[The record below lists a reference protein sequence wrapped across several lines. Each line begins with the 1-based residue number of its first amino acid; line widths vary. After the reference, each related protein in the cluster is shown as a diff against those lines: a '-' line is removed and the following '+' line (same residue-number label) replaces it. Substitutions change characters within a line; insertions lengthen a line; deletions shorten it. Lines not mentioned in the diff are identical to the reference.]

1 MTFVSDAKLMCKQN
15 CPPSLRGAVRPCGG
29 GCMSDV
35 GGLWLG
41 VGSGGGGEYGGD
53 GDEYDDG
60 GRGWVVCQG
69 ICGGAML
76 EVTTPIIC
84 LGLEAII

>member
-1 MTFVSDAKLMCKQN
+1 MGGMSDICIRCKINVHAKLSTQFKRSSSPMWWRLYVRRWG
-15 CPPSLRGAVRPCGG
+15 SLV
-29 GCMSDV
+29 
-35 GGLWLG
+35 
-41 VGSGGGGEYGGD
+41 GGGGEYGGD
-53 GDEYDDG
+53 DDEYDDG
-60 GRGWVVCQG
+60 GRGWVICQG

>member
-1 MTFVSDAKLMCKQN
+1 MTFVSDAKLMCVQD

-29 GCMSDV
+29 GCMS
-35 GGLWLG
+35 G
-41 VGSGGGGEYGGD
+41 VGGGGGGG

-84 LGLEAII
+84 LGLEAIM

>member
-1 MTFVSDAKLMCKQN
+1 MVEVVCQT
-15 CPPSLRGAVRPCGG
+15 
-29 GCMSDV
+29 
-35 GGLWLG
+35 LG
-41 VGSGGGGEYGGD
+41 VFGWRWGGDGGNEYGDGGGGGGD
-53 GDEYDDG
+53 GGGGGGGGDEYDDG

>member
-1 MTFVSDAKLMCKQN
+1 M
-15 CPPSLRGAVRPCGG
+15 
-29 GCMSDV
+29 
-35 GGLWLG
+35 
-41 VGSGGGGEYGGD
+41 GGGGGDGGGGGGGG

-84 LGLEAII
+84 LGLEAIM

>member
-1 MTFVSDAKLMCKQN
+1 MAEVVCQALG
-15 CPPSLRGAVRPCGG
+15 SLVGVVVVGG
-29 GCMSDV
+29 GV
-35 GGLWLG
+35 
-41 VGSGGGGEYGGD
+41 VVVVVGGGG

-84 LGLEAII
+84 LGLEAIM

>member
-1 MTFVSDAKLMCKQN
+1 MAEVVCQALG
-15 CPPSLRGAVRPCGG
+15 SLVGVVVVGG
-29 GCMSDV
+29 GV
-35 GGLWLG
+35 
-41 VGSGGGGEYGGD
+41 VVVVVGGGG

-84 LGLEAII
+84 LGL

>member
-1 MTFVSDAKLMCKQN
+1 MAEVVCQALG
-15 CPPSLRGAVRPCGG
+15 SLVGVVVVGG
-29 GCMSDV
+29 GV
-35 GGLWLG
+35 
-41 VGSGGGGEYGGD
+41 VVVVVGGGG

>member
-1 MTFVSDAKLMCKQN
+1 MWWRLFVRRWG
-15 CPPSLRGAVRPCGG
+15 SLVG
-29 GCMSDV
+29 V
-35 GGLWLG
+35 GG
-41 VGSGGGGEYGGD
+41 GSGGGGGGGGG

-84 LGLEAII
+84 LGLEAIM

>member
-1 MTFVSDAKLMCKQN
+1 MPLLGCAARQCVAAQ
-15 CPPSLRGAVRPCGG
+15 VVVVGG
-29 GCMSDV
+29 GV
-35 GGLWLG
+35 
-41 VGSGGGGEYGGD
+41 VVVVVGGGG

-84 LGLEAII
+84 LGLEAIM